1 MFISINKILPLV
13 ASRLKCQP
21 EMEMKEIISIW
32 PDVMTGF
39 FGKKTNKIRPLFIK
53 NKNLFI
59 ECPNPIWAGEL
70 QARSEE
76 IIEAVNKRIRK
87 KKVERLKFVF

>member
-1 MFISINKILPLV
+1 
-13 ASRLKCQP
+13 LKCQP